1 VVLVFKKGILIF
13 YKQFNYI
20 SQTILKRLKNL
31 TKMLERNNRGKAISG
46 LFLMVFITLLS
57 SCNGTA
63 KLDEVAEEQKQRTPN
78 IILIMADDQG
88 WGDTGYNGHPD
99 LLTPNLD
106 EMAANGAV
114 FERFYAAAPVCS
126 PTRASVMTGR
136 HPLRFGICTANCG
149 HIKQEEITLAE
160 MVKEKGYATGHFG
173 KWHLGTLTRDTL
185 DANRGGQSKFDGDYA
200 PPWDNGFDVSF
211 VTESKV
217 PTWNPMITPPKSAG
231 DVSDKLVQG
240 ESFNT
245 FYWSG
250 PGQIVTDNLEGD
262 DSRVIMDR
270 VIPFIE
276 NSVNQNKPFL
286 TIIWFHTPHLPV
298 LTGDE
303 FKSPYSNLS
312 EDQQNYYGVLT
323 ALDLQVGRLR
333 DKLEELGVAENTI
346 LFYTSDNGPEG
357 KSVIDRTQGQT
368 KGLKG
373 RKRSLYEGG
382 IRVPGIVEWKGVIAP
397 GTRISAPC
405 FTSDYFPTIAKLL
418 GIDVQENNRPYDGID
433 LFPYLMGQETARKE
447 PLAFHFQSQSALIE
461 EEYKIYRKNEEQKF
475 ELYNIKND
483 PGETID
489 LAKEKPEKLKEMV
502 KYWEVWNGSVSRS
515 SKGEDY

>member
-1 VVLVFKKGILIF
+1 MLRKYIGITAL
-13 YKQFNYI
+13 
-20 SQTILKRLKNL
+20 
-31 TKMLERNNRGKAISG
+31 SG
-46 LFLMVFITLLS
+46 LLLIGCGSLLGSCKS
-57 SCNGTA
+57 SPKSDLHQQENR
-63 KLDEVAEEQKQRTPN
+63 ESPPN

-88 WGDTGYNGHPD
+88 WGDTGYNGHPN

-106 EMAANGAV
+106 KMAASGAI

-126 PTRASVMTGR
+126 PTRGSVMTGR
-136 HPLRFGICTANCG
+136 HPLRYGICTANCG

-160 MVKEKGYATGHFG
+160 LVKEKGYATGHFG

-185 DANRGGQSKFDGDYA
+185 DANRGGRAKFDGDYA

-217 PTWNPMITPPKSAG
+217 PTWNPMITPPKSAE
-231 DVSDKLVQG
+231 DVGDKLVEG
-240 ESFNT
+240 ESFQT
-245 FYWSG
+245 FYWTG
-250 PGQIVTDNLEGD
+250 PGEIVTDNLEGD

-270 VIPFIE
+270 AIPFIE
-276 NSVNQNKPFL
+276 NSVNQKKPFL

-298 LTGDE
+298 LSGE
-303 FKSPYSNLS
+303 EYKKPYANLS
-312 EDQQNYYGVLT
+312 EDQQNYYGVMS

-357 KSVIDRTQGQT
+357 KSVTGRTQGLT

-382 IRVPGIVEWKGVIAP
+382 IRVPGIVEWKGKIAP
-397 GTRISAPC
+397 GTKITAPSY
-405 FTSDYFPTIAKLL
+405 TSDYFPTIANLL
-418 GIDVQENNRPYDGID
+418 GVDIQPYNRPYDGVD
-433 LFPYLMGQETARKE
+433 LFPFIYGNQTQREQ
-447 PLAFHFQSQSALIE
+447 PLAFNFESQSALIE
-461 EEYKIYRKNEEQKF
+461 EDYKIYRKGPNSEF
-475 ELYNIKND
+475 ELYHIKND

-489 LAKEKPEKLKEMV
+489 LAKKDPRKLEEMV
-502 KYWEVWNGSVSRS
+502 KYWEDWNASVKRS
-515 SKGEDY
+515 EAGEDY